1 MRRAKLN
8 MAHDNHVQLDD
19 NIQIGSE
26 ATDFGKKAFGIGGV
40 ALVLALVLGGG
51 PFGREFLIAYLVA
64 FMYSLA
70 IGLGLL
76 WFVTIQHLTNAKWSV
91 VVRRVAEIIAAN
103 MSVLAVLSLF
113 LIVPALMGNSTLY
126 AWVDPAK
133 VAADRV
139 LKHKA
144 GYLNIPFFAIRCVV
158 YFGFWWLLSRHF
170 LKRSVE
176 QDTSG
181 KAEINT
187 KLQTLAAPSMIAFAL
202 TLTFATID
210 FVMSLDPG
218 FFSTIF
224 GVYYFG
230 GAVACAYSFLALS
243 LMWLQGKGRLLNSV
257 NREHYHDLGK
267 MMFAFGVVFWSYIA
281 FSQFM
286 LIWYGDVPE
295 ETHWFH
301 DRFQGDWKIVSGALL
316 ACHFVIPF
324 FGLLSR
330 YVKRNRK
337 TLAFWAF
344 WILVIEYVDLYWL
357 VMPTFGEDV
366 IPSVLSLLV
375 HLLAWVGVGG
385 LFIGAAASR
394 TKGLNLIPTKDPR
407 LAASLAFENP

>member
-1 MRRAKLN
+1 

-19 NIQIGSE
+19 NIQIGAE
-26 ATDFGKKAFGIGGV
+26 ATDFGKKALGIG
-40 ALVLALVLGGG
+40 AASLVLALVLGGG
-51 PFGREFLIAYLVA
+51 PFGADFLTSYLVA
-64 FMYSLA
+64 FMYVLA
-70 IGLGLL
+70 VGLGVL

-91 VVRRVAEIIAAN
+91 VVRRVAEIIASN
-103 MSVLAVLSLF
+103 MWVLAVLSLF
-113 LIVPALMGNSTLY
+113 LIIPAVMGNSALY
-126 AWVDPAK
+126 AWADPAK

-139 LKHKA
+139 LQHKA
-144 GYLNIPFFAIRCVV
+144 GYLNIPFFVIRCIF
-158 YFGFWWLLSRHF
+158 YFGFWSLLSRHF
-170 LKRSVE
+170 LARSVE

-187 KLQTLAAPSMIAFAL
+187 KLQALAAPSMILFAL
-202 TLTFATID
+202 TLTFAAFD
-210 FVMSLDPG
+210 FLMSLDPG

-230 GAVACAYSFLALS
+230 GAVACAYSFLALA
-243 LMWLQGKGRLLNSV
+243 LVWLQGKGRLLNSV

-286 LIWYGDVPE
+286 LIWYSDIPE

-301 DRFQGDWKIVSGALL
+301 ARFAGDWKIVSGALL

-344 WILVIEYVDLYWL
+344 WILIVEYVDLYWL
-357 VMPTFGEDV
+357 VMPNFGEDV

-375 HLLAWVGVGG
+375 HLLAWVAVSG
-385 LFIGAAASR
+385 LFIGAIASR